1 MRIARMEFPTPDGPE
16 VRIVVAARREPG
28 RWVDVRTALRLVLER
43 RGATPQA
50 ARRLAQTIVPGSLS
64 AALENGEAFMEALT
78 QAAEDTRGE
87 ALAPEGGRLVAPIDP
102 SLYRD
107 FLSFEVHFTNAARL
121 HHHGVAPVLYEM
133 PVGYM
138 GHHLAFI
145 GPEETVPWPFY
156 ARERM
161 DFELELGIVVG
172 RGGRNLRPEEA
183 TGHILGLT
191 ILNDFSARD
200 IQLREMQGRLG
211 PAKGKHFCNA
221 VGPIIVTLDELPSRD
236 LRMTAR
242 VNGEVWSS
250 GQSGTMLWS
259 LEELVAWASA
269 GEPLPAGALLGSGT
283 VGFGCGM
290 ELQRYLSPGD
300 LVELEVEG
308 IGVLRNRLGQ
318 PPAEGW
324 WPSPRTPSLQV

>member
-1 MRIARMEFPTPDGPE
+1 MRIARMQLPAPDGPE
-16 VRIVVAARREPG
+16 VRIVVAFRREPG
-28 RWVDVRTALRLVLER
+28 RWVDVRRAARLNFER
-43 RGATPQA
+43 KGATPMA
-50 ARRLAQTIVPGSLS
+50 AQRLAQALVPSSLS
-64 AALENGEAFMEALT
+64 AALENGEAFLEALAR
-78 QAAEDTRGE
+78 AAEDTSGE
-87 ALAPEGGRLVAPIDP
+87 AIAPEGRLVAPLDP

-121 HHHGVAPVLYEM
+121 HNHGVAPVLYEM

-138 GHHLAFI
+138 GNAHAFI
-145 GPEETVPWPFY
+145 GPDEEVPWPFY
-156 ARERM
+156 AKEKM
-161 DFELELGIVVG
+161 DYELELGIVVG

-221 VGPIIVTLDELPSRD
+221 VGPVIVTLDELPSRD
-236 LRMTAR
+236 LQMTAR

-250 GQSGTMLWS
+250 GNSGSMLWS

-283 VGFGCGM
+283 VGWGCGM
-290 ELQRYLSPGD
+290 ELQRYLNPGD
-300 LVELEVEG
+300 VVELEVEG
-308 IGVLRNRLGQ
+308 IGVLRNRLGR

-324 WPSPRTPSLQV
+324 LPSPKTPHLEV